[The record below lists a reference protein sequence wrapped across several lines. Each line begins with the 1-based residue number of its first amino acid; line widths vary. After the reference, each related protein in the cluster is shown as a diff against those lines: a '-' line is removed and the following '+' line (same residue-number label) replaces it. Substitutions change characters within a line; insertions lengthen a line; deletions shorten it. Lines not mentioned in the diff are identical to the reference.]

1 MTIDVSKN
9 VTAAIENAAERAEIA
24 TQRSENAVKYH
35 HEVVK
40 ELREERERYAAEME
54 AGRSWQR
61 ALWRAVG
68 GIGLHA
74 SALLLS
80 AMWVLLPL
88 DVAACALDIG
98 SFGDWI
104 AGVATD
110 GFGGFVLSVF
120 AAIAYMI
127 TVSAAVFVSYKAMML
142 SLSGFR
148 NTACIAAPATARLAP
163 TIAATSVLG
172 SRTEMT
178 RAFAG
183 SDGAERACS
192 TSPGWKPSAPRL
204 VPASIAR
211 TRATLKETSIM
222 PYFRLG
228 IYSALPSH
236 YQQEPLMEMYAI

>member
-61 ALWRAVG
+61 ARWRAVG

-142 SLSGFR
+142 SLA
-148 NTACIAAPATARLAP
+148 NIDETAEKWNAALM
-163 TIAATSVLG
+163 AASKKILIV
-172 SRTEMT
+172 RDE
-178 RAFAG
+178 
-183 SDGAERACS
+183 DDE
-192 TSPGWKPSAPRL
+192 K
-204 VPASIAR
+204 
-211 TRATLKETSIM
+211 
-222 PYFRLG
+222 
-228 IYSALPSH
+228 
-236 YQQEPLMEMYAI
+236 